1 MFVQSAPDSQL
12 TFTACRE
19 HYGEFH
25 SETIIISK
33 GLSVVLQR
41 GSTYE
46 DQLAFVCRMFDEAE
60 RTMEIYD
67 SRRLMITAC
76 RDSFFGFEAQC

>member
-1 MFVQSAPDSQL
+1 MFVQSTLDSQL

-25 SETIIISK
+25 SETITISK
-33 GLSVVLQR
+33 GLLVVLQR
-41 GSTYE
+41 GSAYE
-46 DQLAFVCRMFDEAE
+46 DQLGFVRLLFDEAE

-76 RDSFFGFEAQC
+76 RGSFFGFEVQC